1 MIDVILKTI
10 IFGEIIII
18 LLALDIWLIN
28 FVIKDIKN
36 MNNFQKITQDINKLL
51 DFLVENTQYSREY
64 WLEYLQKEVEYEN
77 NN

>member
-36 MNNFQKITQDINKLL
+36 MNNFQKITQDINSLL

-64 WLEYLQKEVEYEN
+64 WLEYLQTEVEYEN

>member
-28 FVIKDIKN
+28 FVMKDIK
-36 MNNFQKITQDINKLL
+36 KH
-51 DFLVENTQYSREY
+51 E
-64 WLEYLQKEVEYEN
+64 
-77 NN
+77 

>member
-28 FVIKDIKN
+28 FIIKDIK
-36 MNNFQKITQDINKLL
+36 KH
-51 DFLVENTQYSREY
+51 E
-64 WLEYLQKEVEYEN
+64 
-77 NN
+77 

>member
-28 FVIKDIKN
+28 FVIKDIK
-36 MNNFQKITQDINKLL
+36 KH
-51 DFLVENTQYSREY
+51 E
-64 WLEYLQKEVEYEN
+64 
-77 NN
+77 

>member
-10 IFGEIIII
+10 IFGEIIIS

-28 FVIKDIKN
+28 LVIKDIKN
-36 MNNFQKITQDINKLL
+36 MNNFQKITQDINSLL